1 MTPHPRL
8 SCCLEG
14 FNTYFLRMMTALLS
28 LMSCGRMQCV
38 ISSAA
43 YPLTR
48 ETKSH
53 RQGDARQKQK
63 VVSSHNN
70 SVWPV
75 LPNLHQEFLLQTPP
89 LRYTGARLTGRKYWE
104 RMSTVRGFWGR
115 FMTQFFSIPQR
126 KLPPAPA
133 LGNKTCRNTEL

>member
-1 MTPHPRL
+1 MTPYPRL

-14 FNTYFLRMMTALLS
+14 FNTYFRRMMTALLS

-43 YPLTR
+43 YPLTT

-63 VVSSHNN
+63 VVSSLNN

-75 LPNLHQEFLLQTPP
+75 LPNFHQEFLLQTPP
-89 LRYTGARLTGRKYWE
+89 PRHTGARLTGKNKYRE
-104 RMSTVRGFWGR
+104 IMRTVRGFGGV
-115 FMTQFFSIPQR
+115 FMTQFFIVQR

-133 LGNKTCRNTEL
+133 L